1 MYRMM
6 NAEKLVTALRKELGD
21 TQDKVA
27 NSASL
32 RGTMN
37 ESHHGGHESAD
48 TQWRLQQLQTQ
59 YDHLQARAAAQDK
72 MHKDSERKVEVSL
85 VYC

>member
-1 MYRMM
+1 MYMYRMM
-6 NAEKLVTALRKELGD
+6 NAEKLV